1 MKLIV
6 FGASGGVGRQVVR
19 LALKAGHQVTAYV
32 RDPNLLS
39 INHSSLTVI
48 QGDALHLGYVKA
60 AIKGQDAVISC
71 VGSRGMGTTTLM
83 SDVMLNILDGMRE
96 HGVTTIAYVASAG
109 IHRELK
115 GIVGYIISYVL
126 RNVLDDHRRAYE
138 LMRDS
143 ELHWT
148 VARPLQLTDGGF
160 TGIYREAESGIPT
173 AGRKIARA
181 DVANFLLNAIVD
193 TERYNGKSV
202 GLAY

>member
-19 LALKAGHQVTAYV
+19 QALEAGHQVTAYV

-39 INHSSLTVI
+39 INHSSLKVI
-48 QGDALHLGYVKA
+48 QGDALHLGYVKE

-71 VGSRGMGTTTLM
+71 IGSRGMGKTTLM
-83 SDVMLNILDGMRE
+83 SDVMLNVLDGMRE
-96 HGVTTIAYVASAG
+96 HGVTNIAYVASAG

-115 GIVGYIISYVL
+115 GVIGYIISYVL
-126 RNVLDDHRRAYE
+126 RHVLADHRRAYE
-138 LMRDS
+138 RMRDS
-143 ELHWT
+143 ELRWT

-160 TGIYREAESGIPT
+160 TGIYREAESSVPT
-173 AGRKIARA
+173 SGQKISRA
-181 DVANFLLNAIVD
+181 DVAHFLLKAVVD
-193 TERYNGKSV
+193 DKYNGKSV